1 MNDASSLTLEERRR
15 LAKSIGTRVAGS
27 TGGDLR
33 VTGTGCARCSDR
45 KAITIPCPDCADD
58 DTDGDG
64 DADLGGNDR
73 QYRQRKAE
81 GLGGIERRT
90 FEMARLEVRQAAGG
104 ASDMTLEGWAATT
117 GQWYEVF
124 PFEEMI
130 AGGAFKRTLGED
142 PDVSLLISHSG
153 LPLAR
158 TRARTL
164 DLSEDSRG
172 LHVVAR
178 LDPHDETSV
187 AVARKLS
194 RGDLDGQMSFGFTA
208 TGQSWNE
215 DYTRRTI
222 QAVSLHRGD
231 VSIVVQGANPFTTS
245 TISTGQAG
253 ELVGAGSRA
262 AVSTLTRGNREKER
276 VAVLRAGPIARPA
289 RAMTAAELA
298 AQQIR
303 TRSAYERKRIAQ
315 LRKGA

>member
-1 MNDASSLTLEERRR
+1 MNDASSHLTLEERRR
-15 LAKSIGTRVAGS
+15 LAQSMGTRVAGS

-33 VTGTGCARCSDR
+33 VAGTGCARCGDR
-45 KAITIPCPDCADD
+45 KVVTIPCPVCGDD
-58 DTDGDG
+58 TDTDGDDDVGG
-64 DADLGGNDR
+64 DGR

-90 FEMARLEVRQAAGG
+90 FSLAKLEVREAAGG
-104 ASDMTLEGWAATT
+104 SSDMTLEGWAATT
-117 GQWYEVF
+117 GMWYEVA

-130 AGGAFKRTLGED
+130 VPGAFKRTLGEN
-142 PDVSLLISHSG
+142 PDVSLLVGHSG

-158 TRARTL
+158 SRAGTL
-164 DLSEDSRG
+164 DLSEDGRG
-172 LHVVAR
+172 LRVVAR
-178 LDPHDETSV
+178 LDPHDDTS
-187 AVARKLS
+187 AMVARKLS
-194 RGDLDGQMSFGFTA
+194 RGDLDGQMSFAFQA

-215 DYTRRTI
+215 DFTRRTI
-222 QAVSLHRGD
+222 QQVSLHRGD

-289 RAMTAAELA
+289 RAMPAAELA

-303 TRSAYERKRIAQ
+303 TRSAYERDRIAQ